1 MSDQKD
7 RIYACL
13 NLMRRLQPSK
23 VAQNLNALATLAPD
37 LEEELLQRI
46 DQPLEVNN

>member
-23 VAQNLNALATLAPD
+23 VSQNLNALANLAPD

-46 DQPLEVNN
+46 DQPLEVTN